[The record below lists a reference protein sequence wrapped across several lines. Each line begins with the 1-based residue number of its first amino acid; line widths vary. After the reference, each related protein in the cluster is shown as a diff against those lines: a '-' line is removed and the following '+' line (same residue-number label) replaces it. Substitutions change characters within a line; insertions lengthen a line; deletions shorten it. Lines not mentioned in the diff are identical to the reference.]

1 MFFWCLFQTLILI
14 DTHLSYLLEAYLLQC
29 ISTIFCFTATN
40 TPGMVLQ
47 GLEEGR
53 CYNIKVNYSC
63 STCELATLGYTFSTG
78 IPPFGGK
85 CTVNPT
91 EGNFK
96 YSVSNRF

>member
-1 MFFWCLFQTLILI
+1 
-14 DTHLSYLLEAYLLQC
+14 
-29 ISTIFCFTATN
+29 
-40 TPGMVLQ
+40 MVLQ